1 MQLDDVVL
9 FCEDFINEKVTNS
22 QVLKLGKVVSDANS
36 AGPTPVEEV
45 VIRGSDVKP
54 IHLLLSNLP
63 VVHSGSCGSTTRARS
78 VKKNS
83 IATQVRPSLLGI
95 QSSPAEMKDQST
107 STDKRIFWNFV
118 RYREP
123 SGTKAKAGVTICDD
137 ENTETTPTE
146 SQQAATLIAVGVV
159 DCDRTDE
166 KTSQNLS
173 GVKSETAGSVDSTH
187 TDTYNDQDTRNVSP
201 ISSQGDKD
209 QREIAVRHSSRVRRK
224 PLKLLESRET
234 YVAPSLGIETA
245 NKDIHEMK
253 PSPEKMCLE
262 FEPHNRLQ
270 DQEIQMTEN
279 ELADSNEVTAG
290 AIELI
295 LASAP
300 IEVESALD
308 SICPESPETPAKF
321 SRLKMKKRP
330 ASLLGETLDW
340 KKFRCDSCAFGTNNV
355 RSMSAHNKLHKISDN
370 VCYYCE
376 LKFEGKQSLE
386 LHMVEHSNQ
395 TMPFFCRFC
404 HQHFQSQTQLMLH
417 LPKHSDEKPYIC
429 EVCSVGFKWKNA
441 LKNHMITHDNKKE
454 HLCDIC
460 GYATAHRCQLKAH
473 RLVHTGQTIKCPQ
486 EGCNYHATKTQNLKY
501 HMLTHTQEKA
511 HQCEVCGTSFSLVKN
526 LKRHMLLHTSQKTHK
541 YVSSY
546 FNFELF
552 CVIHILYN
560 DRGLGEW

>member
-1 MQLDDVVL
+1 MFVYYVSAKTMQLDDVVL
-9 FCEDFINEKVTNS
+9 FCEDFINEKVTIS
-22 QVLKLGKVVSDANS
+22 QVLKLGKVVSDAS
-36 AGPTPVEEV
+36 VGATSEGPTPAEEV
-45 VIRGSDVKP
+45 VVRGNEMKP

-63 VVHSGSCGSTTRARS
+63 VAHPSSCGNTTRARS

-118 RYREP
+118 RYKEP
-123 SGTKAKAGVTICDD
+123 SGIKMKAGVAICDD
-137 ENTETTPTE
+137 ENMETTPAE

-159 DCDRTDE
+159 DCDRTVE
-166 KTSQNLS
+166 KNSQNSLDALS
-173 GVKSETAGSVDSTH
+173 GVKCDNAGLVDSTH
-187 TDTYNDQDTRNVSP
+187 TNAYSNQEIQNTSP

-209 QREIAVRHSSRVRRK
+209 HKESAVRHSSRVRRK
-224 PLKLLESRET
+224 PLKLLEAGET
-234 YVAPSLGIETA
+234 YVEPSLGIESA
-245 NKDIHEMK
+245 NKDIHEMN
-253 PSPEKMCLE
+253 PSPDKTCHELV
-262 FEPHNRLQ
+262 HNDRLQ
-270 DQEIQMTEN
+270 DQEIQLAGN
-279 ELADSNEVTAG
+279 EIAEGNEITAG
-290 AIELI
+290 TIELI
-295 LASAP
+295 LASTP
-300 IEVESALD
+300 VEVEHALD
-308 SICPESPETPAKF
+308 SICPGNPQTAAKF
-321 SRLKMKKRP
+321 SRSKMKKRP
-330 ASLLGETLDW
+330 ASLLGETTSDW

-370 VCYYCE
+370 ICYYCE
-376 LKFEGKQSLE
+376 LKFEGKKSLE
-386 LHMVEHSNQ
+386 LHMLEHTNQ

-404 HQHFQSQTQLMLH
+404 QQHFQSRTQLMLH

-473 RLVHTGQTIKCPQ
+473 RLVHTGETIRCPQ
-486 EGCNYHATKTQNLKY
+486 EGCNYHATKAQNLKY

-541 YVSSY
+541 LV
-546 FNFELF
+546 F
-552 CVIHILYN
+552 
-560 DRGLGEW
+560 